1 MNGQGPPFYGKYR
14 GFVTNNKDELG
25 LGRLRAKVQD
35 IFGDNESGWAMPC
48 TPYAGKGVGL
58 FLIPPKDAWVWIEFE
73 HGDPDYPIWT
83 GCFWGDKSEVP
94 AKDGNPEIKVLKTGI
109 GTITLNDSEKESCI
123 TIETTKGMK
132 VVINNGGV
140 DEGIQIVNGQLVGKG
155 NVGIKIS
162 GKKVAINDD
171 GLVVE

>member
-1 MNGQGPPFYGKYR
+1 VSVNGQGPPFYGKYR
-14 GFVTNNKDELG
+14 GIVTDNKDNKG

-35 IFGDNESGWAMPC
+35 IYGDKDSGWAMPC

-58 FLIPPKDAWVWIEFE
+58 FLVPPKDAWVWIEFE

-109 GTITLNDSEKESCI
+109 GTITVNDSQDASGI

-132 VVINNGGV
+132 IVI
-140 DEGIQIVNGQLVGKG
+140 DKDGIQSINGQKVQGQDVG
-155 NVGIKIS
+155 VKIS
-162 GKKVAINDD
+162 GSTVSINGN
-171 GLVVE
+171 GLEVS

>member
-14 GFVTNNKDELG
+14 GIVTSNKDDKG
-25 LGRLRAKVQD
+25 LGRLKAKVQD
-35 IFGDNESGWAMPC
+35 IYGDKDSGWAMPC

-58 FLIPPKDAWVWIEFE
+58 FLVPPKDAWVWIEFE

-109 GTITLNDSEKESCI
+109 GTITVNDSQDGSGI

-132 VVINNGGV
+132 IVI
-140 DEGIQIVNGQLVGKG
+140 DKDGIQSINGQKVQGQDVG
-155 NVGIKIS
+155 VKIS
-162 GKKVAINDD
+162 GSTVSINGN
-171 GLVVE
+171 GLEVS

>member
-1 MNGQGPPFYGKYR
+1 VSVNGQGPPFYGKYR
-14 GFVTNNKDELG
+14 GIVTDNNDKLE
-25 LGRLRAKVQD
+25 LGRLRAKLVQD
-35 IFGDNESGWAMPC
+35 IFGDKESGWAMPC

-109 GTITLNDSEKESCI
+109 GTITVNDSQDASGI

-132 VVINNGGV
+132 VVIDKN
-140 DEGIQIVNGQLVGKG
+140 GIQIINGQKVQGQDVG
-155 NVGIKIS
+155 VKIS
-162 GKKVAINDD
+162 DTKVSLNGN
-171 GLVVE
+171 GLEVS